1 MRNGKITGSDG
12 ASAQINS
19 INISKK
25 GRLIAGKN
33 YNRRSPMR
41 LVIYNGNKALYM
53 DTSTYGS
60 FLIQAL
66 VLDNYDHNL
75 FEKVADT
82 GKMKI
87 FKVK

>member
-1 MRNGKITGSDG
+1 
-12 ASAQINS
+12 
-19 INISKK
+19 
-25 GRLIAGKN
+25 LVAGKN
-33 YNRRSPMR
+33 YNRRSPMN
-41 LVIYNGNKALYM
+41 LIIYNDAKALYM
-53 DTSTYGS
+53 DGTVYGS